1 MQENNKKTAPLSR
14 LFFSKDDAARLRRG
28 VVLFAVFFL
37 AAFLGLGYHAY
48 DSARTSNAT
57 IWKEKVDADM
67 RGILLLIDST
77 NPGDWAVQ
85 DGRIYKGGR
94 LLNDNGSFV
103 DHLKEVTGSE
113 VALFVGDAVAS
124 STYDVGGKRL
134 AGQKADAAVTKIVL
148 TGCTPYLG
156 RSDLGGLRPIGS
168 YRTLFDEEGEAV
180 GMIFVGVPEA
190 SEERSLGTLTNS
202 LALAGLALLL
212 LVLTGLGLLL
222 AYTGRIALHLKKAG
236 EETAAQMPDVSDVPR
251 AEAVEVQQ
259 TPPLAGAAFEA
270 VPAEALSRMGAFCTT
285 LLAGTEAQAQA
296 MESALAQVGAWKEQ
310 AEKAAS
316 LLSAAKVDGDGDET
330 QEAQR
335 AAEET
340 CRRLGESRAAADAAA
355 ERTDALAK
363 ELAAAN
369 EMANGLG
376 KRAAAIGETLV
387 EVAELA
393 SQTNILAFNA
403 AVEAARA
410 GEAGRRFAA
419 VADQVRRLSEDA
431 GKLSSNAAELLTAL
445 AGDVAKAAEAI
456 EAGGAGAEESRA
468 ALRTL
473 ADTAMQLEESARR
486 VERCGNSRDD
496 LQPMLDE
503 VRALHEQMAE
513 DAQKLLAI
521 KDGEEAKIAELRAAA
536 DGLRVLLGTA
546 LPMVEAAA
554 GTQET
559 DAAADAD
566 DADADD
572 DDADDADD
580 AGQAAE
586 EREEEKK

>member
-28 VVLFAVFFL
+28 VVLFVVFFL

-113 VALFVGDAVAS
+113 VALFV
-124 STYDVGGKRL
+124 GKRL

-468 ALRTL
+468 ALRAL

-554 GTQET
+554 GTQEA
-559 DAAADAD
+559 DAAADDDAADAD
-566 DADADD
+566 DVA
-572 DDADDADD
+572 DADD